1 MSAMERF
8 LQIPELVTHVLTFLD
23 AYSLASLASVHQ
35 LTTKV
40 LQETD
45 ILNGEVIRRSGL
57 PLNTLN
63 EDTLEQQRLGIR
75 LLVNLLLKLENGRD
89 LLIETLH
96 VICENCPGVDQS
108 NRVGVSNHGIHWPQQ
123 FTELTE
129 PSWVSPLGVVLLEEA
144 EGPFASSLFRV
155 RKIQVRNL
163 KDFLLT
169 ALGSR
174 LARQE
179 EAVETLRLRLE
190 TRRAKDAV
198 VVECK
203 NTSHTRAFLTLM
215 QKCSFVGQ
223 LGNSYIEIHIFGS
236 IYAEGWTQLA
246 EVTRLAI
253 DEGQHGFL
261 TIKTSKH
268 VLQEARLED
277 LRAIWDLQAHLNWLV
292 LSRRDGAV
300 QIYRADN
307 PKTKEENWV
316 DLVALW
322 KPS

>member
-1 MSAMERF
+1 MSATEARELV
-8 LQIPELVTHVLTFLD
+8 LQIPELHEHMLSFFD
-23 AYSLASLASVHQ
+23 AYSIASLASVHQ
-35 LTTKV
+35 PTTNV
-40 LQETD
+40 LQERN
-45 ILNGEVIRRSGL
+45 ILDGEVIRRSKL
-57 PLNTLN
+57 PLSTLN
-63 EDTLEQQRLGIR
+63 EDTLEQQRQGIR

-89 LLIETLH
+89 LMIDLLH
-96 VICENCPGVDQS
+96 VICENCPGVDQT
-108 NRVGVSNHGIHWPQQ
+108 NRVRVSYHGTH
-123 FTELTE
+123 
-129 PSWVSPLGVVLLEEA
+129 WVSPLGLVLLEEA
-144 EGPFASSLFRV
+144 EGLFASSLFRI
-155 RKIQVRNL
+155 REIQVRNL

-179 EAVETLRLRLE
+179 EAVETLRLG
-190 TRRAKDAV
+190 RRAEDAV

-236 IYAEGWTQLA
+236 IHAEGWTQLA

-253 DEGQHGFL
+253 DKGQHGFL

-277 LRAIWDLQAHLNWLV
+277 LRAIWDLQEHLGWLV

>member
-1 MSAMERF
+1 MSAVERF
-8 LQIPELVTHVLTFLD
+8 LQIPELLEHLLTVLD

-35 LTTKV
+35 LTSKV

-45 ILNGEVIRRSGL
+45 ILDGEVIRRSKL
-57 PLNTLN
+57 PLKTLN

-89 LLIETLH
+89 LLIDLLH
-96 VICENCPGVDQS
+96 VICENCPGGDQS
-108 NRVGVSNHGIHWPQQ
+108 NRVGVSYHGTH
-123 FTELTE
+123 
-129 PSWVSPLGVVLLEEA
+129 WVSPLGVVLLEEA
-144 EGPFASSLFRV
+144 EGLFASSLFGIRE
-155 RKIQVRNL
+155 IQVRNL

-179 EAVETLRLRLE
+179 EAVETLRLGRE
-190 TRRAKDAV
+190 AKDAV

-223 LGNSYIEIHIFGS
+223 LCSGYFKIHIHIFGS
-236 IYAEGWTQLA
+236 IHAEGWTQLA
-246 EVTRLAI
+246 EASRLAI
-253 DEGQHGFL
+253 DKSQPDCLNF
-261 TIKTSKH
+261 KTSKH
-268 VLQEARLED
+268 VLQKTRLED
-277 LRAIWDLQAHLNWLV
+277 LRAIWDLQGHLNWLV

-300 QIYRADN
+300 HICRHY
-307 PKTKEENWV
+307 PTTEEENWV

-322 KPS
+322 EPS

>member
-1 MSAMERF
+1 MSATEARELV
-8 LQIPELVTHVLTFLD
+8 LQIPELHEHMLSFFD
-23 AYSLASLASVHQ
+23 AYSIASLASVHQ
-35 LTTKV
+35 PTTKV
-40 LQETD
+40 LQERK
-45 ILNGEVIRRSGL
+45 ILDGKTIRRSGL
-57 PLNTLN
+57 PLSTLN
-63 EDTLEQQRLGIR
+63 EDTLEQQRQGIR

-89 LLIETLH
+89 LLIDLLH

-108 NRVGVSNHGIHWPQQ
+108 NRVRVSDDGIH
-123 FTELTE
+123 
-129 PSWVSPLGVVLLEEA
+129 WVSPLGVVLLEEA
-144 EGPFASSLFRV
+144 EGLFASSLFGIRE
-155 RKIQVRNL
+155 IQVRNL
-163 KDFLLT
+163 RDPLLT

-236 IYAEGWTQLA
+236 IHAEGWTQLA

-253 DEGQHGFL
+253 DKGQHGFL
-261 TIKTSKH
+261 TIKTSNH
-268 VLQEARLED
+268 VLQEAMQED
-277 LRAIWDLQAHLNWLV
+277 LRAIWDLQAHLDWLV

>member
-1 MSAMERF
+1 MSAVERF

-35 LTTKV
+35 LTSKV
-40 LQETD
+40 LQGTD
-45 ILNGEVIRRSGL
+45 ILNGEVIRRSKL
-57 PLNTLN
+57 PLSTLN
-63 EDTLEQQRLGIR
+63 EDTLEQQRQGIR

-89 LLIETLH
+89 LMIDLLY

-108 NRVGVSNHGIHWPQQ
+108 NRVGVSNDGIH
-123 FTELTE
+123 
-129 PSWVSPLGVVLLEEA
+129 WVSPLGLVLLEEA
-144 EGPFASSLFRV
+144 EGLFASSLFRI
-155 RKIQVRNL
+155 REIQVRNL
-163 KDFLLT
+163 KDPLLT

-179 EAVETLRLRLE
+179 EAVETLRLGHRV
-190 TRRAKDAV
+190 RDAV

-277 LRAIWDLQAHLNWLV
+277 LRAIWDLQEHLGWLV

-300 QIYRADN
+300 QIYPN
-307 PKTKEENWV
+307 YPKKTKEENWV

-322 KPS
+322 EPS

>member
-1 MSAMERF
+1 MERF
-8 LQIPELVTHVLTFLD
+8 LQIPELVTHMLTFLD

-35 LTTKV
+35 PTTNV
-40 LQETD
+40 LQERN
-45 ILNGEVIRRSGL
+45 ILDGEVIRRSKL
-57 PLNTLN
+57 PLSTLN
-63 EDTLEQQRLGIR
+63 EDTLEQQRQGIR

-89 LLIETLH
+89 LLIDLLH
-96 VICENCPGVDQS
+96 VICENCPGVDQT
-108 NRVGVSNHGIHWPQQ
+108 NRVRVSYHGTH
-123 FTELTE
+123 
-129 PSWVSPLGVVLLEEA
+129 WVSPLGVVLLEEA
-144 EGPFASSLFRV
+144 EGLFASSLFRI
-155 RKIQVRNL
+155 REIQVRNL

-236 IYAEGWTQLA
+236 IHAEGWTQLA

-253 DEGQHGFL
+253 DKGQHGFL

-277 LRAIWDLQAHLNWLV
+277 LRAIWDLQEHLGWLV

-322 KPS
+322 EPS